1 MHSRKGRKET
11 KMKCYVFTEDNNG
24 KETIHYE
31 SVSNDSIKAEKEC
44 VKWVKKNCKNCGDH
58 WELNGE
64 WVGLT
69 N

>member
-1 MHSRKGRKET
+1 MR
-11 KMKCYVFTEDNNG
+11 CYVFTEDDAG

-31 SVSNDSIKAEKEC
+31 SKFVESLKAEKEC
-44 VKWVKKNCKNCGDH
+44 VEWVHKNCQDCGDH

-64 WVGLT
+64 WVGLM